1 MLLWHL
7 KLIILKWLVTT
18 TLFLFVMLV
27 IKSFLLANRLKIV
40 LPNLVKKEQCGYIAS
55 RSPLDN
61 ILAVQE
67 VEHSIEQDYK
77 YHYDDP

>member
-1 MLLWHL
+1 M
-7 KLIILKWLVTT
+7 TT

-27 IKSFLLANRLKIV
+27 IKSFLLANRLKVV

-55 RSPLDN
+55 RSPLGN
-61 ILAVQE
+61 ILVVQE